1 MRYLAN
7 LSHADLLNRLPRVG
21 HYAVVDVGA
30 KYMTQARVIMAYATA
45 NNCTIEYYPIRPE
58 LGAYDREY
66 NY

>member
-1 MRYLAN
+1 
-7 LSHADLLNRLPRVG
+7 
-21 HYAVVDVGA
+21 
-30 KYMTQARVIMAYATA
+30 MAYAAA